1 MGVRKHPLKY
11 YGKLFALMLQ
21 DGNMVVLCPIFFEAS
36 TAGMYPGTGYW
47 RVRAVR
53 EATHIAYI
61 KLL

>member
-1 MGVRKHPLKY
+1 
-11 YGKLFALMLQ
+11 
-21 DGNMVVLCPIFFEAS
+21 MVVLCPMFFEAS

-47 RVRAVR
+47 RVRAVH